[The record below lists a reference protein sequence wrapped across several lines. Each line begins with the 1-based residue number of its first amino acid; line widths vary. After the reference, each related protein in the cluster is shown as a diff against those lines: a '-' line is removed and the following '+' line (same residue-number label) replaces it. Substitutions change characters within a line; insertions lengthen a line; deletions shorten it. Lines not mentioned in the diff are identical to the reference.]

1 MLAMRPADIATLCS
15 SFAEAQVAFGEMH
28 ANAAAK
34 AYHFTL
40 KACTCPFTMYVCVL
54 CVMSRFFFQICV

>member
-1 MLAMRPADIATLCS
+1 MMLAMRPADIATICS

-34 AYHFTL
+34 ALHFTL
-40 KACTCPFTMYVCVL
+40 KLVVAPLLCMYVYYV
-54 CVMSRFFFQICV
+54 